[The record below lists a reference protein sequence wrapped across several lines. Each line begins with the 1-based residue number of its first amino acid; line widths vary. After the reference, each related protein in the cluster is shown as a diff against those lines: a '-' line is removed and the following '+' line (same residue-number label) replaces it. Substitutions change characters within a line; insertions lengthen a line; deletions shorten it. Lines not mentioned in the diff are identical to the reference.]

1 MQADAQWMS
10 LEPLIEACRPKGK
23 TPPQDLRRTLSAILW
38 RHQNGAKWRAIP
50 VDLGPWSRAAQT
62 FIRWAHLGVW
72 ERLLRLAQARGVQRG
87 MTFLDGKDNGI
98 GIAPEHQSQIFNVFQ
113 RLHG

>member
-1 MQADAQWMS
+1 M
-10 LEPLIEACRPKGK
+10 
-23 TPPQDLRRTLSAILW
+23 
-38 RHQNGAKWRAIP
+38 
-50 VDLGPWSRAAQT
+50 
-62 FIRWAHLGVW
+62 W

-113 RLHG
+113 RLHGPAVYSGTGIGLAIVRKGAERMGGQSEVISEPGQGSRFWVDLPKAEGEG